1 MFWHQSCSMSHCCCH
16 SQALCL
22 SLISKFIPTLTL
34 WIKWTTTQSE
44 MSQNKWNNIKCG
56 FAKTGKESVKEKKM
70 ADIQA
75 RKWNFTSNLLNRGS
89 DFLKN

>member
-1 MFWHQSCSMSHCCCH
+1 MGDRRYVEG
-16 SQALCL
+16 
-22 SLISKFIPTLTL
+22 TL

-44 MSQNKWNNIKCG
+44 MSQNKWYNIKCG
-56 FAKTGKESVKEKKM
+56 FAKTGKESIKEKKL

>member
-1 MFWHQSCSMSHCCCH
+1 M
-16 SQALCL
+16 
-22 SLISKFIPTLTL
+22 
-34 WIKWTTTQSE
+34 TQSK

-56 FAKTGKESVKEKKM
+56 FAKTGKESVKEKKL

-75 RKWNFTSNLLNRGS
+75 RKLNFTSNLLNRGS